1 MFLNNFIFI
10 RLLPGAGAVDT
21 AAVVA
26 AGVCLAQAAW
36 DTVEGKAGTE
46 DPVEVRL
53 VLPGTVSVVAEI
65 IVQN

>member
-1 MFLNNFIFI
+1 M
-10 RLLPGAGAVDT
+10 
-21 AAVVA
+21 VA